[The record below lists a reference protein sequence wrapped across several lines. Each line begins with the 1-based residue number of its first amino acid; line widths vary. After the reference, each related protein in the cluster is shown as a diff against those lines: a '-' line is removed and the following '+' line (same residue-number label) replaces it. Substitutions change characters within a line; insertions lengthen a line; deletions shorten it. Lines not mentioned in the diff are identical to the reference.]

1 MIGSVLDRDFR
12 RALRFALPYRFQLA
26 LVLGLSLLGT
36 GISLYLPYL
45 SKTLVDRALL
55 GRDATAL
62 VRTVLAFG
70 ALTLISFALNVI
82 SGLRYTR
89 ASAGILFD
97 MRLALLRHLQRL
109 SPRFYARVPLGQIAS
124 RINSDIG
131 EIQRV
136 AAEVALGWLGNVVF
150 LAGSLI
156 ILVALDPVLCVVS
169 LAVLPFALWALVRYR
184 GRLEDAIA
192 DMRDRS
198 ADVGSFLIERLQAMK
213 LTVALNAQE
222 RDADRF
228 RDRNDAFVSAL
239 MRTRRLTYLS
249 GGLPGLVLAAGS
261 AIVFLVGG
269 WRVIDGAITMGTLVA
284 FIAYQMRL
292 VGPIQGLMGLY
303 ASIASARV
311 SLRRV
316 HEILDTP
323 PEVEEALGAQAVP
336 SARGELRLDH
346 VTFSFDRGISVLDDV
361 SLTVA
366 PGACMAIVGPTGVGK
381 STIADLLV
389 RHIDPQQGS
398 IRLDGMDL
406 RTLRLADLRRLVVVV
421 DQDPFVFH
429 TSIEENIR
437 YARPDATDR
446 EVFAAARAA
455 GLGELL
461 ERLPDGLATLV
472 GERGRALSA
481 GERQRVAIARAF
493 LADPAVLVLDEA
505 TAALDPATEAQV
517 VAGYEAVMRGRT
529 TIVIT
534 HRLDLARRADQVV
547 VLRDGRV
554 VEIGPAPAL
563 LERRTT
569 FAALFVPDLQPIA

>member
-1 MIGSVLDRDFR
+1 MLDRDFR
-12 RALRFALPYRFQLA
+12 RALRFALPYRHQLA

-36 GISLYLPYL
+36 GIALYLPYL

-55 GRDATAL
+55 GRDAGAL
-62 VRTVLAFG
+62 LRTVLAFA
-70 ALTLISFALNVI
+70 ALTLISFGLNVI

-97 MRLALLRHLQRL
+97 MRLALLRHLQSL
-109 SPRFYARVPLGQIAS
+109 SPRFYARVPLGQIVS

-150 LAGSLI
+150 LVGSVI
-156 ILVALDPVLCVVS
+156 ILIALDPVLCLVS

-184 GRLEDAIA
+184 ARLEAAIA

-213 LTVALNAQE
+213 LTVSLNAQE
-222 RDADRF
+222 RDAGHF
-228 RDRNDAFVSAL
+228 RERNDAFVAAL

-303 ASIASARV
+303 ASIAAARV

-323 PEVEEALGAQAVP
+323 PDVEEAPAARVLP
-336 SARGELRLDH
+336 SARGELRLEH
-346 VTFSFDRGISVLDDV
+346 VTFSFDRGTPVLDEV

-366 PGACMAIVGPTGVGK
+366 PGECVAIVGPTGVGK

-389 RHIDPQQGS
+389 RHLEPHRG
-398 IRLDGMDL
+398 RLLLDGIDL
-406 RTLRLADLRRLVVVV
+406 RTLRLADLRRHVVVV

-437 YARPDATDR
+437 YARPAATNS
-446 EVFAAARAA
+446 EVLAAARAA

-461 ERLPDGLATLV
+461 DRLPEGLATLV

-534 HRLDLARRADQVV
+534 HRLDLACRADQVV
-547 VLRDGRV
+547 VLRDGRI
-554 VEIGPAPAL
+554 VESGPPPAL
-563 LERRTT
+563 LERRAA
-569 FAALFVPDLQPIA
+569 FSALFVPDLQPIA